1 VRHLICFFRFLRHL
15 LRPNCGLCEHFGV
28 MELKMRENQGK
39 RLQNDSVFEL
49 AIKR

>member
-1 VRHLICFFRFLRHL
+1 
-15 LRPNCGLCEHFGV
+15 